1 MIAALPLLL
10 SASLLLPPDRITNEE
25 ASRRV
30 DTILSEWKVAGAP
43 GLVAA
48 VVRDGVVAHRGAVG
62 VARAGEEAPLDS
74 STPFYIASVSKQF
87 TAACVHLLALAGRL
101 SLDEDVRALVPEL
114 RSLPQSVTVRQL
126 LHHRSGIRDFYE
138 LLIARGEDLDAL
150 ADPKPILDLLARQKE
165 LCFEPGTRFLYSN
178 SGYLILGEIVRRA
191 SGKPLAAFAA
201 ENLFAKIGMKDS
213 RFRDDASAVVPGLAS
228 GHELAGDR
236 QVPREGRFALVG
248 PGGVVTTLEDLL
260 LWDRSLDA
268 RTLGGPLVDALQAPA
283 PLRPD
288 DVVDAAIGPYASGLF
303 VGRYR
308 GHRTVRHS
316 GGSFGYKA
324 EFLRLPDDRLT
335 VIVLANASRVEA
347 TGIAE
352 RIADVYLGESG
363 EEPAPPSAP
372 PLAEFRAFAGA
383 YHDPASHRTWVLTQK
398 DDHVKA
404 VTLGTPPIRL
414 RPAGPRLL
422 RSTGTPVTSD
432 FRFEEGGGD
441 RPARLFVTVDGKAD
455 GSFGARKIAPLSA
468 DDASALAGSYRCDE
482 IDATV
487 VFEAAGARLA
497 WASPKPSLPIPPFVS
512 IGGDVLIS
520 DAGAQ
525 VEFERD
531 AQGRV
536 TGGRLSLNRAWGL
549 RLVKR

>member
-30 DTILSEWKVAGAP
+30 DTILSEGKVAGAP

-62 VARAGEEAPLDS
+62 VARAGEESPLDS
-74 STPFYIASVSKQF
+74 RTPFYIASVSKQF

-114 RSLPQSVTVRQL
+114 RTLPRAATVQQIL
-126 LHHRSGIRDFYE
+126 NHRSGIRDFYE
-138 LLIARGEDLDAL
+138 LLLAKGEDLDAL

-178 SGYLILGEIVRRA
+178 SGYPILGEIVRRA

-201 ENLFAKIGMKDS
+201 ENLFAKVGRKDS
-213 RFRDDASAVVPGLAS
+213 RFRDDASASIPRLAA
-228 GHELAGDR
+228 GHDLVGDR

-268 RTLGGPLVDALQAPA
+268 RTLGGPLVDALQTAA

-288 DVVDAAIGPYASGLF
+288 DVVDAAIGPYAGGLF

-335 VIVLANASRVEA
+335 VIVLANASRVDA

-363 EEPAPPSAP
+363 EAPAPPSAP

-383 YHDPASHRTWVLTQK
+383 YHDPASHRTWVLTPK

-404 VTLGTPPIRL
+404 VTLGTLPIRL
-414 RPAGPRLL
+414 RAAGPRLL
-422 RSTGTPVTSD
+422 RSTGTPVVSE
-432 FRFEEGGGD
+432 FRFEEGD
-441 RPARLFVTVDGKAD
+441 RPARLLVTVDGRAD

-468 DDASALAGSYRCDE
+468 DDASAIAGSYRCDE

-487 VFEAAGARLA
+487 VFEAAGPRLA

-520 DAGAQ
+520 DVGAQ
-525 VEFERD
+525 IEFERD

-549 RLVKR
+549 RLVKS